1 MKFNTLNDEFSPVL
15 NGRLNEIGESIEIM
29 LYHCSEYENDKFFFD
44 R

>member
-15 NGRLNEIGESIEIM
+15 NGRLNEIGKDEW
-29 LYHCSEYENDKFFFD
+29 YANHCSEYENDKLFFD